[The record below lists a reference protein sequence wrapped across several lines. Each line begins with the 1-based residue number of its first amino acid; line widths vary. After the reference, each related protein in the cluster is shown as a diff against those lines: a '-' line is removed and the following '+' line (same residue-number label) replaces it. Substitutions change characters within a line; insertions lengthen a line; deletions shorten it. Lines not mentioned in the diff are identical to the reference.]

1 MVQANELGQTSFLLT
16 TKAATATATTT
27 TTGILANN
35 NSLSL
40 LFFLSRPSFI
50 EHLLEH
56 QVDHQVRDASR
67 DDELLTLDESE
78 SKSERSEIVHTS
90 LGLQLNFLINT
101 LVEFYR
107 VVVV

>member
-16 TKAATATATTT
+16 TKTATATATTT

-40 LFFLSRPSFI
+40 SAILSVSPFFYRTSAL
-50 EHLLEH
+50 